1 VPLGELVMFSKII
14 IRNSAYGF
22 IAQIAIKI
30 LSFLFSIYIIRDFG
44 AGTYG
49 QYTAILAFGAVFAII
64 SDLGLSPYTVREV
77 ARLRNSDDG
86 LQKIQVLTSNVIIL
100 RLVLTIIAS
109 LTMTAAALLTSR
121 PIIMV
126 GAIAFSSLGLF
137 VYSVGGTYEAVLA
150 GYERFDLISG
160 AKVANQLFFV
170 FLGACI
176 ILLGFGYYGLIAAN
190 IVGTVLMTYIY
201 WRGIRQIQ
209 IPLIRINYRLW
220 LTLLRT
226 SLPFGLIGFAL
237 GLSYKFDTIL
247 LNIYRG
253 DVETG
258 LYNAAYNLV
267 FSSVVLSNVINT
279 ALYPSLTRRVSA
291 SPSDLP
297 RLFESFLRYLLL
309 LALPIAIGIW
319 SIADKVVTFL
329 YSNAYASSTQVLQ
342 IIIWVIPLMYLSEY
356 LGYIVIIENKESRV
370 ARAIIVSTTFNI
382 SINLILVPRY
392 GYVAAAIM
400 TVLTEGI
407 LVLQHLWTLRGLVN
421 RINLAYVVFRP
432 ILAAALMGVL
442 VISLK
447 PYLPLFVTISVGA
460 ATYII
465 LLFIFRAIKKE
476 EIDLVFNLILRRKA
490 VTSL

>member
-1 VPLGELVMFSKII
+1 MFSKII
-14 IRNSAYGF
+14 LRNTAYGF
-22 IAQIAIKI
+22 IAQIIIKI
-30 LSFLFSIYIIRDFG
+30 FSFLFSIYIIRDFG

-64 SDLGLSPYTVREV
+64 SDLGLSTYTVREV
-77 ARLRNSDDG
+77 ARLRDAVDG
-86 LQKIQVLTSNVIIL
+86 YQKIQTLTSNVIVL
-100 RLVLTIIAS
+100 RLALTVIAS
-109 LTMTAAALLTSR
+109 LTMTIAAWLTNR
-121 PIIMV
+121 PLIMI

-137 VYSVGGTYEAVLA
+137 LYSIEGTYEAVLA

-160 AKVANQLFFV
+160 AKVANQVVFV
-170 FLGACI
+170 LLGACI
-176 ILLGFGYYGLIAAN
+176 ILMGLGYYGLIAVNLIA
-190 IVGTVLMTYIY
+190 IGFMTYIC
-201 WRGIRQIQ
+201 WKGIQQIH
-209 IPLIRINYRLW
+209 IPFAKINYRLW
-220 LTLLRT
+220 LTLIRT

-279 ALYPSLTRRVSA
+279 ALYPSLTRKVSD
-291 SPSDLP
+291 SPEDLP

-309 LALPIAIGIW
+309 IALPIAIGIW
-319 SIADKVVTFL
+319 SIADKVITFL

-356 LGYIVIIENKESRV
+356 LGYIVIIGNKEGRV
-370 ARAIIVSTTFNI
+370 ARAIIISTTFNI
-382 SINLILVPRY
+382 ALNLFLIPRY

-400 TVLTEGI
+400 TVVTEGI
-407 LVLQHLWTLRGLVN
+407 LVLLHLWTLRGMVN
-421 RINLAYVVFRP
+421 IPKLTSVVLRPVLAG
-432 ILAAALMGVL
+432 ALMGVL
-442 VISLK
+442 VISIK
-447 PYLPLFVTISVGA
+447 AYLPLFLTISIGA
-460 ATYII
+460 VAYIT
-465 LLFIFRAIKKE
+465 LLFAFRVIKKD
-476 EIDLVFNLILRRKA
+476 EIDWVFNLILRRNA